1 MALKKKEFP
10 PVKER
15 LIGFRV
21 TEDLYQVIETEAS
34 QAKMSVSEYCRSVA
48 TNKRIVLK
56 KEIVLNNPEL
66 LSALSNLGKI
76 GSNLNQIARH
86 LNEGVSIDPALKK
99 ELIQCITELRNI
111 REDVKEMAGEYRG
124 NNLTYQNP

>member
-1 MALKKKEFP
+1 MARKKKEFP

-15 LIGFRV
+15 FIGFRV
-21 TEDLYQVIETEAS
+21 TEELYGIIENEAA
-34 QAKMSVSEYCRSVA
+34 QAKMSVSEYCRSLA
-48 TNKRIVLK
+48 INKRIILK
-56 KEIVLNNPEL
+56 KEFIFNSQEL

-86 LNEGVSIDPALKK
+86 LNEGGSMNQEIKK
-99 ELIQCITELRNI
+99 ELIQCITELRSI

-124 NNLTYQNP
+124 DN

>member
-1 MALKKKEFP
+1 MARKKKEFP

-15 LIGFRV
+15 FIGFRV

-56 KEIVLNNPEL
+56 KEIVFNNPEL

-124 NNLTYQNP
+124 DH